1 MTDLKPGTSPVDLG
15 DDASTAGPTSSP
27 AARRAV
33 EQPADRVEEGADQ
46 TADDRS
52 LLQRIRSHLPDDFKA
67 EAEGKGIDWVVFGV
81 VALLALG
88 FVLWGFLGTDSLA
101 TASTS
106 ALGTLIGATGWAF
119 VLTASLFV
127 VFVLWLALGRFGS
140 IPLGQ
145 DGEKPTFKTWSW
157 ISMMFAA
164 GMGIG
169 LMFYG
174 VAEPLY
180 HYVSPPPG
188 TVDGQTPAAVQTAMA
203 TSLFHWTLHPWAMY
217 AVVGLAMAYGTYRM
231 GRRQLLSDIFTPLFG
246 RRAVNGAGGKVIN
259 ILSIF
264 ATLFGSAASLGLGA
278 IQIGGGLQANGVISS
293 PSRIVYVLII
303 GILTVCFVASA
314 VSGIERGIQWLSNTN
329 MVLAILLALLVFVV
343 GPTIFILNMIPSA
356 LGDYIRDLPD
366 MSARTA
372 ATGDAATSAWLA
384 SWTIF
389 YWAWWVSWTPFVGMF
404 IARISRGRTI
414 RQFVTGVLLV
424 PSVVSLLWFAV
435 FGGAAIGLQE
445 QATAAG
451 GSTSMVTT
459 VDGAPSVSFDG
470 ALYNLIDTLGMP
482 SVLTTVAIVL
492 VMVLVGIFFVTG
504 ADSASII
511 MGSISS
517 YGVEEPRKP
526 LIVFWGVLM
535 GCVAAVMLVAGGDD
549 PTEALSGLQ
558 RITIISAVPFVLVM
572 VLMCVALTKDLYRDP
587 ITLRKRLTD
596 SVVERSVRV
605 AVDRHQGETFDIVT
619 LANDTGA
626 EPVATTPGEY
636 ARVHTTPPR

>member
-1 MTDLKPGTSPVDLG
+1 MTDLKPDTTSVDHRG
-15 DDASTAGPTSSP
+15 PAGPP
-27 AARRAV
+27 AVHLR
-33 EQPADRVEEGADQ
+33 EEVTDQ
-46 TADDRS
+46 TGDDRS
-52 LLQRIRSHLPDDFKA
+52 LLQRIRSHLPDNFKA

-81 VALLALG
+81 VALLAVG

-101 TASTS
+101 TASTD

-127 VFVLWLALGRFGS
+127 VFVLWLALGKFGS

-145 DGEKPTFKTWSW
+145 DGEKPAFKTWSW

-188 TVDGQTPAAVQTAMA
+188 TVEGQTPAAIQTAMA

-246 RRAVNGAGGKVIN
+246 RKAVNGAGGKVIN
-259 ILSIF
+259 VLAIF

-278 IQIGGGLQANGVISS
+278 IQIGGGLQANGVIST
-293 PSRIVYVLII
+293 PSRGVYVVII
-303 GILTVCFVASA
+303 AILTVCFVASA

-329 MVLAILLALLVFVV
+329 MVLAILLALVVFIA

-366 MSARTA
+366 MSARTG
-372 ATGDAATSAWLA
+372 ATGDAETTAWLA

-424 PSVVSLLWFAV
+424 PSVVSLLWFAT
-435 FGGAAIGLQE
+435 FGGAAIGLQQ

-451 GSTSMVTT
+451 GSTSMVET
-459 VDGAPSVSFDG
+459 VDGAPSISFDG

-482 SVLTTVAIVL
+482 AVLTTVAIVL

-549 PTEALSGLQ
+549 PSEALSGLQ
-558 RITIISAVPFVLVM
+558 RITIISAVPFILVM
-572 VLMCVALTKDLYRDP
+572 VGMCVALTKDLYRDP
-587 ITLRKRLTD
+587 ITLRKRLSE

-605 AVDRHQGETFDIVT
+605 AVDQHQGETFDIVT
-619 LANDTGA
+619 LPTDTSA
-626 EPVATTPGEY
+626 PASATPGEY
-636 ARVHTTPPR
+636 ARTRTVGPER

>member
-1 MTDLKPGTSPVDLG
+1 MTELKRPPLVPGKPDDL
-15 DDASTAGPTSSP
+15 TAKIAP
-27 AARRAV
+27 AESV
-33 EQPADRVEEGADQ
+33 ELSQDEAEQ
-46 TADDRS
+46 DDRS
-52 LLQRIRSHLPDDFKA
+52 LLDRIRAHLPDNFKA
-67 EAEGKGIDWVVFGV
+67 EAEGKGVDWVVFSV
-81 VALLALG
+81 VAVMALA
-88 FVLWGFLGTDSLA
+88 FVVWGFFGTDTLSTVS
-101 TASTS
+101 TA
-106 ALGTLIGATGWAF
+106 ALNGVMTGAGWAF

-127 VFVLWLALGRFGS
+127 VFVLWLAVGKFGN
-140 IPLGQ
+140 IPLGR
-145 DGEKPTFKTWSW
+145 DGEKPVFRTTSW
-157 ISMMFAA
+157 IAMMFAA

-246 RRAVNGAGGKVIN
+246 RKAVNGVGGKVIN
-259 ILSIF
+259 ILAIF

-293 PSRIVYVLII
+293 PSKIVYVLII
-303 GILTVCFVASA
+303 AILTICFVASA

-329 MVLAILLALLVFVV
+329 MILALVLALVVFVV
-343 GPTIFILNMIPSA
+343 GPTVFILNIIPSA
-356 LGDYIRDLPD
+356 IGDYIRDLPE
-366 MSARTA
+366 MASRTEA
-372 ATGDAATSAWLA
+372 IGDADMRAWLS
-384 SWTIF
+384 SWTVF
-389 YWAWWVSWTPFVGMF
+389 YWAWWISWTPFVGMF

-424 PSVVSLLWFAV
+424 PSLVSLVWFAV

-445 QATAAG
+445 QANAAN
-451 GSTSMVTT
+451 TTTPMVTT
-459 VDGAPSVSFDG
+459 VGGAPSVSFDG
-470 ALYNLIDTLGMP
+470 ALYNLIDALDMP
-482 SVLTTVAIVL
+482 AVVTSATIIL
-492 VMVLVGIFFVTG
+492 VMVLVGIFFITG

-517 YGVEEPRKP
+517 HGVEEPKKP

-535 GCVAAVMLVAGGDD
+535 GSVAAVMLIAGGDD
-549 PTEALSGLQ
+549 PSEALSGLQ
-558 RITIISAVPFVLVM
+558 RITIVSALPFVLVM

-587 ITLRKRLTD
+587 MTLRRQLAD
-596 SVVERSVRV
+596 SVVTRSVRT
-605 AVDRHQGETFDIVT
+605 AVDRHHGETFAMVT
-619 LANDTGA
+619 SANHADPMPTSQQ
-626 EPVATTPGEY
+626 PVRA
-636 ARVHTTPPR
+636 ARRAGPED

>member
-1 MTDLKPGTSPVDLG
+1 MTDLKPH
-15 DDASTAGPTSSP
+15 ST
-27 AARRAV
+27 
-33 EQPADRVEEGADQ
+33 PADLSDPTPAVGGPDEEVADR

-52 LLQRIRSHLPDDFKA
+52 LLRRIRSHLPDNFKA
-67 EAEGKGIDWVVFGV
+67 EAEGRGIDWVVFGV
-81 VALLALG
+81 VAVLAVG

-101 TASTS
+101 TASTD
-106 ALGTLIGATGWAF
+106 ALGGLIGATGWAF

-127 VFVLWLALGRFGS
+127 VFVLWLALGKFGS

-145 DGEKPTFKTWSW
+145 DGERPAFKTWSW

-188 TVDGQTPAAVQTAMA
+188 TVEGQTPAAIQTAMA

-231 GRRQLLSDIFTPLFG
+231 GRRQLLSDIFTSLFG
-246 RRAVNGAGGKVIN
+246 RKAVNGAGGKVIN
-259 ILSIF
+259 VLAIF

-278 IQIGGGLQANGVISS
+278 IQIGGGLQANGVIST
-293 PSRIVYVLII
+293 PSRGVYVVII

-329 MVLAILLALLVFVV
+329 MVLAILLALVVFVA

-366 MSARTA
+366 MSARTG
-372 ATGDAATSAWLA
+372 ATGDAETTAWLA

-424 PSVVSLLWFAV
+424 PSVVSLLWFAI
-435 FGGAAIGLQE
+435 FGGAAIGLQQ

-451 GSTSMVTT
+451 GSTSMVET

-482 SVLTTVAIVL
+482 AVLTTIAIVL

-549 PTEALSGLQ
+549 PSEALSGLQ
-558 RITIISAVPFVLVM
+558 RITIISAVPFILVM
-572 VLMCVALTKDLYRDP
+572 VGMCVALTKDLYRDP
-587 ITLRKRLTD
+587 ITLRKRLSE

-605 AVDRHQGETFDIVT
+605 AVDQHQGETFDIVT
-619 LANDTGA
+619 LPTDSAA
-626 EPVATTPGEY
+626 PASATPGEY
-636 ARVHTTPPR
+636 ARVHTKASE

>member
-1 MTDLKPGTSPVDLG
+1 MTDLKHSPSSVGHPDAAPTPDRPVAEVTDL
-15 DDASTAGPTSSP
+15 TAG
-27 AARRAV
+27 
-33 EQPADRVEEGADQ
+33 
-46 TADDRS
+46 DRS

-67 EAEGKGIDWVVFGV
+67 DAEGKGIDWVVFGV

-101 TASTS
+101 SASTT
-106 ALGTLIGATGWAF
+106 ALGSLIGATGWAF

-127 VFVLWLALGRFGS
+127 VFVLWLALGKFGS

-145 DGEKPTFKTWSW
+145 DGEKPAFKTWSW

-188 TVDGQTPAAVQTAMA
+188 TVDGQTPAAIQTAMA

-246 RRAVNGAGGKVIN
+246 RRVVEGAGGKVIN

-293 PSRIVYVLII
+293 PSRPVYVLII
-303 GILTVCFVASA
+303 AILTVCFVASA

-343 GPTIFILNMIPSA
+343 GPTVFILNMIPSA

-372 ATGDAATSAWLA
+372 ATGDAATTAWLA

-424 PSVVSLLWFAV
+424 PSVVSLLWFAI

-482 SVLTTVAIVL
+482 SVLTTVAIIL

-549 PTEALSGLQ
+549 PSEALSGLQ

-587 ITLRKRLTD
+587 ITLRKRLTE

-619 LANDTGA
+619 LPNDATS
-626 EPVATTPGEY
+626 EPASASPGEY
-636 ARVHTTPPR
+636 ARARARTPE

>member
-1 MTDLKPGTSPVDLG
+1 MTDLKHSPSSVEHPDVAPPVVRPPGEVADL
-15 DDASTAGPTSSP
+15 
-27 AARRAV
+27 
-33 EQPADRVEEGADQ
+33 

-67 EAEGKGIDWVVFGV
+67 DAEGRGVDRVVFGV
-81 VALLALG
+81 VALLAVG
-88 FVLWGFLGTDSLA
+88 FVLWGFLGTESLA

-106 ALGTLIGATGWAF
+106 ALGALIGATGWAF

-127 VFVLWLALGRFGS
+127 VFVLWLALGKFGS

-145 DGEKPTFKTWSW
+145 DGEKPAFKTWSW

-188 TVDGQTPAAVQTAMA
+188 TVDGQTPAAIQTAMA

-246 RRAVNGAGGKVIN
+246 RRVVEGAGGKVIN

-293 PSRIVYVLII
+293 PSRPVYVVII

-343 GPTIFILNMIPSA
+343 GPTVFILNMIPSA

-372 ATGDAATSAWLA
+372 ATGDAATTAWLA

-424 PSVVSLLWFAV
+424 PSVVSLLWFAI

-451 GSTSMVTT
+451 GTTSMVTT

-482 SVLTTVAIVL
+482 SGLTTAAIIL

-549 PTEALSGLQ
+549 PSEALSGLQ

-587 ITLRKRLTD
+587 ITLRKRLTE

-619 LANDTGA
+619 LPNDAVA
-626 EPVATTPGEY
+626 EQAAASPGEY
-636 ARVHTTPPR
+636 ARVRTTRPEQP

>member
-1 MTDLKPGTSPVDLG
+1 MTDLKHSPSSVEHPDVAPPVVRPPGEVADL
-15 DDASTAGPTSSP
+15 
-27 AARRAV
+27 
-33 EQPADRVEEGADQ
+33 

-67 EAEGKGIDWVVFGV
+67 DAEGRGVDRVVFGV
-81 VALLALG
+81 VALLAVG
-88 FVLWGFLGTDSLA
+88 FVLWGFLGTESLA
-101 TASTS
+101 TASTT
-106 ALGTLIGATGWAF
+106 ALGALIGATGWAF

-127 VFVLWLALGRFGS
+127 VFVLWLALGKFGS

-145 DGEKPTFKTWSW
+145 DGEKPAFKTWSW

-188 TVDGQTPAAVQTAMA
+188 TVDGQTPAAIQTAMA

-246 RRAVNGAGGKVIN
+246 RRVVEGAGGKVIN

-293 PSRIVYVLII
+293 PSRPVYVVII

-343 GPTIFILNMIPSA
+343 GPTVFILNMIPSA

-372 ATGDAATSAWLA
+372 ATGDAATTAWLA

-424 PSVVSLLWFAV
+424 PSVVSLLWFAI

-451 GSTSMVTT
+451 GTTSMVTT

-482 SVLTTVAIVL
+482 SGLTAAAIIL

-549 PTEALSGLQ
+549 PSEALSGLQ

-587 ITLRKRLTD
+587 ITLRKRLTE

-619 LANDTGA
+619 LPNDAVA
-626 EPVATTPGEY
+626 EQAAASPGEY
-636 ARVHTTPPR
+636 ARVRTTRPEQP

>member
-1 MTDLKPGTSPVDLG
+1 MTDTRAHTSDLAEEPAG
-15 DDASTAGPTSSP
+15 EPEAAAIRQEQDA
-27 AARRAV
+27 
-33 EQPADRVEEGADQ
+33 
-46 TADDRS
+46 DRS
-52 LLQRIRSHLPDDFKA
+52 LLSRIRDHLPDNFKQ
-67 EAEGKGIDWVVFGV
+67 ESEGKGIDWVIFGV
-81 VALLALG
+81 VAVLTIA
-88 FVLWGFLGTDSLA
+88 FVVWGFLGTDSLS
-101 TASTS
+101 TVSTS
-106 ALGTLIGATGWAF
+106 ALGWVMHATGWAF

-127 VFVLWLALGRFGS
+127 VFVLWLALGKFGA

-145 DGEKPTFKTWSW
+145 DGEKPAFKTWSW

-246 RRAVNGAGGKVIN
+246 RRGVNGVGGKLIN

-278 IQIGGGLQANGVISS
+278 IQIGGGLQANGAIES
-293 PSRIVYVLII
+293 PSRLIYVVII

-314 VSGIERGIQWLSNTN
+314 VSGIERGIQWLANTN
-329 MVLAILLALLVFVV
+329 MVLAVALALLVFVV
-343 GPTIFILNMIPSA
+343 GPTVFILNLIPSA
-356 LGDYIRDLPD
+356 LGDYIRDLPE
-366 MSARTA
+366 MASRTQA
-372 ATGDAATSAWLA
+372 VGNTDLSDWLS

-389 YWAWWVSWTPFVGMF
+389 YWAWWISWTPFVGMF

-424 PSVVSLLWFAV
+424 PSLVSLLWFAV
-435 FGGAAIGLQE
+435 FGGSAIGIQE
-445 QATAAG
+445 QANAVGAATPLV
-451 GSTSMVTT
+451 TS

-470 ALYNLIDTLGMP
+470 ALYNLIDALNMP
-482 SVLTTVAIVL
+482 AALTAATVVL

-511 MGSISS
+511 MGSITS

-549 PTEALSGLQ
+549 PSEALSGLQ
-558 RITIISAVPFVLVM
+558 RITIVSALPFVLVM
-572 VLMCVALTKDLYRDP
+572 VLICVALTKDLYRDP
-587 ITLRKRLTD
+587 LTLRRRLTT
-596 SVVERSVRV
+596 SVVDRTVRV
-605 AVDRHQGETFDIVT
+605 AVDRHQGETFDMVT
-619 LANDTGA
+619 LPNSVPGDD
-626 EPVATTPGEY
+626 EPRRASPGGF
-636 ARVHTTPPR
+636 ARVRPDGRPSG

>member
-1 MTDLKPGTSPVDLG
+1 MTDLKPRTPSADHHGH
-15 DDASTAGPTSSP
+15 AGP
-27 AARRAV
+27 
-33 EQPADRVEEGADQ
+33 VEEVTDQ

-52 LLQRIRSHLPDDFKA
+52 LLQRIRTHLPDNFKA
-67 EAEGKGIDWVVFGV
+67 EAEGRGIDWVVFGV
-81 VALLALG
+81 VALLAVG

-101 TASTS
+101 TASTD
-106 ALGTLIGATGWAF
+106 ALGALIGATGWAF

-127 VFVLWLALGRFGS
+127 VFVLWLALGKFGS

-145 DGEKPTFKTWSW
+145 DGEKPAFKTWSW

-188 TVDGQTPAAVQTAMA
+188 TVDGQTPAAIQTAMA

-259 ILSIF
+259 VLAIF

-278 IQIGGGLQANGVISS
+278 IQIGGGLQANGVIST
-293 PSRIVYVLII
+293 PSRGVYVVII
-303 GILTVCFVASA
+303 AILTVCFVASA

-329 MVLAILLALLVFVV
+329 MVLAILLALVVFIA

-366 MSARTA
+366 MSARTG
-372 ATGDAATSAWLA
+372 ATGDAETTAWLA

-424 PSVVSLLWFAV
+424 PSVVSLLWFAI
-435 FGGAAIGLQE
+435 FGGAAIGLQQ

-451 GSTSMVTT
+451 GSTSMVET

-482 SVLTTVAIVL
+482 AVLTTVAIVL

-549 PTEALSGLQ
+549 PSEALSGLQ
-558 RITIISAVPFVLVM
+558 RITIISAVPFILVM
-572 VLMCVALTKDLYRDP
+572 VGMCVALTKDLYRDP
-587 ITLRKRLTD
+587 ITLRKRLSE

-605 AVDRHQGETFDIVT
+605 AVDQHGGETFDIVT
-619 LANDTGA
+619 LPT
-626 EPVATTPGEY
+626 EATAPASATPGEY
-636 ARVHTTPPR
+636 ARVHPKASD

>member
-1 MTDLKPGTSPVDLG
+1 MTDTQ
-15 DDASTAGPTSSP
+15 TPTSHAIPEPERHLP
-27 AARRAV
+27 APPPVRAA
-33 EQPADRVEEGADQ
+33 EETDR
-46 TADDRS
+46 DRS
-52 LLQRIRSHLPDDFKA
+52 LLDRIRSHLPDDFKT
-67 EAEGKGIDWVVFGV
+67 EAEGKGIDWVIFGV
-81 VALLALG
+81 AAVLAVA
-88 FVLWGFLGTDSLA
+88 FVVWGFLGTASLA
-101 TASTS
+101 SVSTS
-106 ALGTLIGATGWAF
+106 ALDWVMNAAGWAF
-119 VLTASLFV
+119 VLTASFFV
-127 VFVLWLALGRFGS
+127 VFVLWLAAGRFGS

-145 DGEKPTFKTWSW
+145 DGEKPAFKTWSW

-188 TVDGQTPAAVQTAMA
+188 TVDGQTPAAVQTALA

-246 RRAVNGAGGKVIN
+246 RRAVNGAGGKIIN
-259 ILSIF
+259 ILAIF

-278 IQIGGGLQANGVISS
+278 IQIGGGLEANGVIDS
-293 PSRIVYVLII
+293 PSRVVYVLII
-303 GILTVCFVASA
+303 AILTAAFVASA
-314 VSGIERGIQWLSNTN
+314 VSGIERGIQWLSNIN
-329 MVLAILLALLVFVV
+329 MVLAVILALVVFVV
-343 GPTIFILNMIPSA
+343 GPTVFILNMIPSA
-356 LGDYIRDLPD
+356 LGDYIRDLPE
-366 MSARTA
+366 MASRTEA
-372 ATGDAATSAWLA
+372 VGNADLPAWLA

-424 PSVVSLLWFAV
+424 PSAVSLLWFAV
-435 FGGAAIGLQE
+435 FGGSAIGLQE
-445 QATAAG
+445 QASAAG
-451 GSTSMVTT
+451 TTTPLVTT

-470 ALYNLIDTLGMP
+470 ALYNLVDALNMP
-482 SVLTTVAIVL
+482 AALTTVTIVL
-492 VMVLVGIFFVTG
+492 IMVLVGIFFVTG

-511 MGSISS
+511 MGSITS
-517 YGVEEPRKP
+517 YGVDEPRKP

-558 RITIISAVPFVLVM
+558 RITIIAALPFVLVM

-587 ITLRKRLTD
+587 LTLRRELTD
-596 SVVERSVRV
+596 SVVNRSVRQ
-605 AVDRHQGETFDIVT
+605 AVDQHQGEVFDMMT
-619 LANDTGA
+619 RPKGA
-626 EPVATTPGEY
+626 GSEARSATPGEY
-636 ARVHTTPPR
+636 ARAGTENKRP

>member
-1 MTDLKPGTSPVDLG
+1 MTDTHASPAHAAPDPGT
-15 DDASTAGPTSSP
+15 DAPPGGPLRDNEAAE
-27 AARRAV
+27 AAR
-33 EQPADRVEEGADQ
+33 
-46 TADDRS
+46 DRS
-52 LLQRIRSHLPDDFKA
+52 LAARIRDHLPDDFKTQS
-67 EAEGKGIDWVVFGV
+67 EGKGVDRVIFGV
-81 VALLALG
+81 TAVLALG
-88 FVLWGFLGTDSLA
+88 FVAWGFVGTESLA
-101 TASTS
+101 VASTS
-106 ALGTLIGATGWAF
+106 ALDWVMNVAGWAF
-119 VLTASLFV
+119 VLTASFFV
-127 VFVLWLALGRFGS
+127 LFVLWLAASRFGN

-145 DGEKPTFKTWSW
+145 DGEKPAFRTWSW

-188 TVDGQTPAAVQTAMA
+188 TVDGQTPEAVQTALA

-246 RRAVNGAGGKVIN
+246 AKAVNGAGGKIIN
-259 ILSIF
+259 ILAIF

-278 IQIGGGLQANGVISS
+278 IQIGGGLEANGVIDS

-303 GILTVCFVASA
+303 GILTVAFVASA
-314 VSGIERGIQWLSNTN
+314 VSGIERGIQWLSNIN
-329 MVLAILLALLVFVV
+329 MVLAVVLALVVFVV
-343 GPTIFILNMIPSA
+343 GPTVFILNLIPSA

-366 MSARTA
+366 MASRTEA
-372 ATGDAATSAWLA
+372 VGNPELPAWLA

-389 YWAWWVSWTPFVGMF
+389 YWAWWISWTPFVGMF

-435 FGGAAIGLQE
+435 FGGSAIGLQE

-451 GSTSMVTT
+451 TTTPLVTE

-470 ALYNLIDTLGMP
+470 ALYNLIDALGMP
-482 SVLTTVAIVL
+482 AVLTSATIIL

-511 MGSISS
+511 MASITS
-517 YGVEEPRKP
+517 YGVDEPRKP

-535 GCVAAVMLVAGGDD
+535 GCVAAVMLLAGGDD

-558 RITIISAVPFVLVM
+558 RITIIAALPFVLVM

-587 ITLRKRLTD
+587 LTLRGQLAA
-596 SVVERSVRV
+596 SVVNRSVRT
-605 AVDRHQGETFDIVT
+605 AVDRHEGQTFDLVT
-619 LANDTGA
+619 LPTSVTETERGDH
-626 EPVATTPGEY
+626 PS
-636 ARVHTTPPR
+636 

>member
-1 MTDLKPGTSPVDLG
+1 MTDLKHNPHHADVHDVGPT
-15 DDASTAGPTSSP
+15 AAGPGGEVVDPTS
-27 AARRAV
+27 
-33 EQPADRVEEGADQ
+33 
-46 TADDRS
+46 DDRS
-52 LLQRIRSHLPDDFKA
+52 LLQRIRAHLPDNFKA
-67 EAEGKGIDWVVFGV
+67 EAEGKGVDWVVFGI
-81 VALLALG
+81 VALLAVG

-101 TASTS
+101 TASTD
-106 ALGTLIGATGWAF
+106 ALGALIGATGWAF

-127 VFVLWLALGRFGS
+127 VFVLWLALGKFGS

-145 DGEKPTFKTWSW
+145 DGERPAFKTWSW

-188 TVDGQTPAAVQTAMA
+188 TVDGQTPAAIQTAMA

-259 ILSIF
+259 ILAIF

-293 PSRIVYVLII
+293 PSRGVYVLII
-303 GILTVCFVASA
+303 AILTVCFVASA

-329 MVLAILLALLVFVV
+329 MVLAILLALVVFVA
-343 GPTIFILNMIPSA
+343 GPTIFVLNMIPSA

-366 MSARTA
+366 MSARTGA
-372 ATGDAATSAWLA
+372 VGDAETTAWLA

-424 PSVVSLLWFAV
+424 PSVVSLLWFAI
-435 FGGAAIGLQE
+435 FGGAAIGLQQ
-445 QATAAG
+445 QATEAG

-482 SVLTTVAIVL
+482 AVLTTVAIVL

-549 PTEALSGLQ
+549 PSEALSGLQ
-558 RITIISAVPFVLVM
+558 RITIISAVPFILVM
-572 VLMCVALTKDLYRDP
+572 VGMCVALTKDLYRDP

-605 AVDRHQGETFDIVT
+605 AVDQHRGETFDIVT
-619 LANDTGA
+619 LPNDTSS
-626 EPVATTPGEY
+626 EPASATPGEY
-636 ARVHTTPPR
+636 ARVRGAGPE

>member
-1 MTDLKPGTSPVDLG
+1 MTDLKPSPTPVDLH
-15 DDASTAGPTSSP
+15 DVDPPVTGP
-27 AARRAV
+27 A
-33 EQPADRVEEGADQ
+33 EEATDQ

-52 LLQRIRSHLPDDFKA
+52 LLARIRSHLPDNFKA
-67 EAEGKGIDWVVFGV
+67 EAEGRGIDWVVFGV
-81 VALLALG
+81 VALLAVG

-101 TASTS
+101 TASTN

-127 VFVLWLALGRFGS
+127 VFVLWLALGKFGS

-145 DGEKPTFKTWSW
+145 DGEKPAFKTWSW

-188 TVDGQTPAAVQTAMA
+188 TVDGQTPAAIQTAMA

-246 RRAVNGAGGKVIN
+246 RKAVDGAGGKVIN
-259 ILSIF
+259 ILAIF

-278 IQIGGGLQANGVISS
+278 IQIGGGLEANGVISA
-293 PSRIVYVLII
+293 PSRAVYVVII
-303 GILTVCFVASA
+303 AILTVCFVASA

-372 ATGDAATSAWLA
+372 ATGDAETTAWLA

-404 IARISRGRTI
+404 IARIS
-414 RQFVTGVLLV
+414 
-424 PSVVSLLWFAV
+424 
-435 FGGAAIGLQE
+435 AA
-445 QATAAG
+445 AR
-451 GSTSMVTT
+451 
-459 VDGAPSVSFDG
+459 
-470 ALYNLIDTLGMP
+470 
-482 SVLTTVAIVL
+482 
-492 VMVLVGIFFVTG
+492 
-504 ADSASII
+504 SASSSPACCWSPASCRCC
-511 MGSISS
+511 GSRSS
-517 YGVEEPRKP
+517 AARPSACRSRRPRP
-526 LIVFWGVLM
+526 
-535 GCVAAVMLVAGGDD
+535 AGPRPWSRRSTGRRASPSTARSTTSSTPSACLPCSRRSRSSWSWSSSGSSSSPA
-549 PTEALSGLQ
+549 PT
-558 RITIISAVPFVLVM
+558 R
-572 VLMCVALTKDLYRDP
+572 R
-587 ITLRKRLTD
+587 
-596 SVVERSVRV
+596 RSSW
-605 AVDRHQGETFDIVT
+605 
-619 LANDTGA
+619 
-626 EPVATTPGEY
+626 
-636 ARVHTTPPR
+636 ARSRPTASRSRASR

>member
-1 MTDLKPGTSPVDLG
+1 MTDLKHSPSSVEHPDVAPPVVRPPGEVADL
-15 DDASTAGPTSSP
+15 
-27 AARRAV
+27 
-33 EQPADRVEEGADQ
+33 

-67 EAEGKGIDWVVFGV
+67 DAEGRGVDRVVFGV
-81 VALLALG
+81 VALLAVG
-88 FVLWGFLGTDSLA
+88 FVLWGFLGTESLA

-106 ALGTLIGATGWAF
+106 ALGALIGATGWAF

-127 VFVLWLALGRFGS
+127 VFVLWLALGKFGS

-145 DGEKPTFKTWSW
+145 DGEKPAFKTWSW

-188 TVDGQTPAAVQTAMA
+188 TVDGQTPAAIQTAMA

-246 RRAVNGAGGKVIN
+246 RRVVEGAGGKVIN

-293 PSRIVYVLII
+293 PSRPVYVVII

-343 GPTIFILNMIPSA
+343 GPTVFILNMIPSA

-372 ATGDAATSAWLA
+372 ATGDAATTAWLA

-424 PSVVSLLWFAV
+424 PSVVSLLWFAI

-445 QATAAG
+445 RATAAG
-451 GSTSMVTT
+451 GTTSMVTT

-482 SVLTTVAIVL
+482 SGLTTAAIIL

-535 GCVAAVMLVAGGDD
+535 GCVAAVMLVAVRAGHGADVRRPDQGPLPRPDHPAQAPHRVGGRALGPGGGGPAPGRDVRHRHPAQRRGGGAGGGQPWRVRPGADD
-549 PTEALSGLQ
+549 APGAAVGGRRVSQTALKGFTGSTSG
-558 RITIISAVPFVLVM
+558 P
-572 VLMCVALTKDLYRDP
+572 
-587 ITLRKRLTD
+587 
-596 SVVERSVRV
+596 
-605 AVDRHQGETFDIVT
+605 
-619 LANDTGA
+619 
-626 EPVATTPGEY
+626 
-636 ARVHTTPPR
+636 